1 MRPFLAVWT
10 PSRPGSWLSSVFPS
24 LYSCQYHNYTGLSQ
38 LPARRA
44 EDHLFASARNSLR
57 PGQREGTSLEE
68 WCLIEGRLRILSGL
82 SEPAHE
88 SLEASRSAGCTH
100 FRLILSVGSCAH
112 ASSCLPS
119 SSLSALFLSPTL
131 CSLASF
137 PCPYSSHQLPF
148 HSLLT
153 LPSDSRHYKAG
164 PFLIRCPGK
173 A

>member
-24 LYSCQYHNYTGLSQ
+24 LHSCQYHNYTGLSQ

-68 WCLIEGRLRILSGL
+68 RCLIEGRLRILSGL

-100 FRLILSVGSCAH
+100 FRLILFECRILRSRFFLSPFP
-112 ASSCLPS
+112 LPLCPLP
-119 SSLSALFLSPTL
+119 LSYPLFLGLLPLSLFLSSVAL
-131 CSLASF
+131 S
-137 PCPYSSHQLPF
+137 Q
-148 HSLLT
+148 
-153 LPSDSRHYKAG
+153 PSDFA
-164 PFLIRCPGK
+164 F
-173 A
+173 